1 MSIVAAY
8 VVSHPPLRGRKSER
22 SDMAG
27 GIGSGR
33 ADAARTSGAVREV
46 ARRIGA
52 HAPETV
58 VVACP
63 HAPRFLDC
71 FHLSTGEA
79 AFAAAGAWRA
89 FPNAVRYDGALV
101 ARVAACARKHAVPIC
116 GSGMGDVRLD
126 RATSSV
132 LALLGGALEGARI
145 VRVGVSNLSPETHR
159 ALGRCIAE
167 AARDLDR
174 KCVFVAIG
182 SLGCDRGGA
191 FEGVRAKPRAA
202 ARPEALVLAREAA
215 ALLDAGDLEGFL
227 SVDPTL
233 AEAAGACL
241 LRPLQ
246 IMAGALE
253 GVPFTHELLDGAA
266 PVRAERIASAFEVR
280 GAQGDGAVPS
290 LIDAAAAASRA
301 AAGPDACGAESDPYA
316 ALARKSVEGL
326 VRSEGPIDR
335 PEHLPSEL
343 LDERAGV
350 FVSLCDHAGLRGRA
364 GTFEPVT
371 GCVADEIMR
380 NAASAAAG
388 GARFA
393 RVRPCELGG
402 LTYAVDVLRP
412 PLPVASAAELDP
424 ARWGVAVSK
433 GRRRGV
439 ALPGL
444 EGVAAVW
451 EQVALAKRSAGID
464 PADDDVELARFET
477 VRHVAR
483 AGVAHAA
490 DGGGFDG

>member
-8 VVSHPPLRGRKSER
+8 VVSHPPLRGRTPE
-22 SDMAG
+22 
-27 GIGSGR
+27 R
-33 ADAARTSGAVREV
+33 ADAARASGAVREV
-46 ARRIGA
+46 ACRIGA

-79 AFAAAGAWRA
+79 ALAAAGAWRV

-145 VRVGVSNLSPETHR
+145 VRVGVSSLSPETHR

-167 AARDLDR
+167 AARDLGR

-202 ARPEALVLAREAA
+202 ARPEALVFAREAA

-227 SVDPTL
+227 SVDPAL

-241 LRPLQ
+241 LGPLQ

-253 GVPFTHELLDGAA
+253 GAPFTHELLDGAA
-266 PVRAERIASAFEVR
+266 PARAERIAGAFEVR

-290 LIDAAAAASRA
+290 PIDAAAAAREV
-301 AAGPDACGAESDPYA
+301 AGSHVPRAESDPYA

-326 VRSEGPIDR
+326 ARSGGPIDR

-350 FVSLCDHAGLRGRA
+350 FVSLCDRAGLRGRA

-444 EGVAAVW
+444 EGVAAAW
-451 EQVALAKRSAGID
+451 EQVAIAKRSAGID

-490 DGGGFDG
+490 GGGGSDG

>member
-8 VVSHPPLRGRKSER
+8 VVSHPPLRGRTPE
-22 SDMAG
+22 
-27 GIGSGR
+27 R
-33 ADAARTSGAVREV
+33 ADAARTFGAVREV

-79 AFAAAGAWRA
+79 ALAAAGAWRA

-167 AARDLDR
+167 AARDLGR

-202 ARPEALVLAREAA
+202 ARPEALVFARETA

-227 SVDPTL
+227 SVDPAL

-241 LRPLQ
+241 FRPLQ
-246 IMAGALE
+246 IMAGVLE
-253 GVPFTHELLDGAA
+253 GAPFTHELLDGAA
-266 PVRAERIASAFEVR
+266 PSRAERIAGAFEVR

-290 LIDAAAAASRA
+290 PIDAATAAREV
-301 AAGPDACGAESDPYA
+301 AGSHVLRAESDPYA

-326 VRSEGPIDR
+326 ARSGGPIDR

-350 FVSLCDHAGLRGRA
+350 FVSLCDRAGLRGRA

-444 EGVAAVW
+444 EGVAAAW
-451 EQVALAKRSAGID
+451 EQVAIAKRSAGID

-490 DGGGFDG
+490 GGGGSDG

>member
-8 VVSHPPLRGRKSER
+8 VVSHPPLRGRTPE
-22 SDMAG
+22 
-27 GIGSGR
+27 R
-33 ADAARTSGAVREV
+33 ADAARASGAVREV
-46 ARRIGA
+46 ACRIGA

-79 AFAAAGAWRA
+79 ALAAAGAWRV

-167 AARDLDR
+167 AARDLGR

-191 FEGVRAKPRAA
+191 FEDVREKPRAD
-202 ARPEALVLAREAA
+202 ARPEALVFARETA

-227 SVDPTL
+227 SVDPAL

-241 LRPLQ
+241 FRPLQ
-246 IMAGALE
+246 IMAGVLE
-253 GVPFTHELLDGAA
+253 GAPFTHELLDGAA
-266 PVRAERIASAFEVR
+266 PSRAERIAGAFEVR

-290 LIDAAAAASRA
+290 PIDAATAAREV
-301 AAGPDACGAESDPYA
+301 AGSHVLRAESDPYA

-326 VRSEGPIDR
+326 ARSGGPIDR

-350 FVSLCDHAGLRGRA
+350 FVSLCDRAGLRGRA

-371 GCVADEIMR
+371 GCVADEIVR

-451 EQVALAKRSAGID
+451 EQVAIAKRSAGID

-483 AGVAHAA
+483 ADVSHAA
-490 DGGGFDG
+490 GGGGSDG

>member
-1 MSIVAAY
+1 MSIVATY

-63 HAPRFLDC
+63 HAPRLLDC

-79 AFAAAGAWRA
+79 ALAAAGAWRA
-89 FPNAVRYDGALV
+89 FPNAVRYDGAFV

-167 AARDLDR
+167 AARDLGR

-191 FEGVRAKPRAA
+191 FEGVREKLRAD
-202 ARPEALVLAREAA
+202 ARPEALVFARETA

-227 SVDPTL
+227 SVDPAL

-241 LRPLQ
+241 FRPLQ
-246 IMAGALE
+246 IMAGVLE
-253 GVPFTHELLDGAA
+253 GAPFTHELLDGAA
-266 PVRAERIASAFEVR
+266 PSRAERIAGAFEVR

-290 LIDAAAAASRA
+290 PIDAATAAREV
-301 AAGPDACGAESDPYA
+301 AGSHVLRAESDPYA

-326 VRSEGPIDR
+326 ARSGGPIDR

-350 FVSLCDHAGLRGRA
+350 FVSLCDRAGLRGRA

-371 GCVADEIMR
+371 GCGADEIVR

-451 EQVALAKRSAGID
+451 EQVAIAKRSAGID

-490 DGGGFDG
+490 DGRGFDG

>member
-8 VVSHPPLRGRKSER
+8 VVSHPPLRGRTPE
-22 SDMAG
+22 
-27 GIGSGR
+27 R
-33 ADAARTSGAVREV
+33 ADAARASGAVREV
-46 ARRIGA
+46 ACRIGA

-79 AFAAAGAWRA
+79 ALAAAGAWRV

-145 VRVGVSNLSPETHR
+145 VRVGVSSLSPETHR

-167 AARDLDR
+167 AARDLGR

-202 ARPEALVLAREAA
+202 ARPEALVFAREAA

-227 SVDPTL
+227 SVDPAL

-241 LRPLQ
+241 LGPLQ

-253 GVPFTHELLDGAA
+253 GAPFTHELLDGAA
-266 PVRAERIASAFEVR
+266 PARAERIAGAFEVR

-290 LIDAAAAASRA
+290 PIDAATAAREV
-301 AAGPDACGAESDPYA
+301 AGSHVLRAESDPYA

-326 VRSEGPIDR
+326 ARSGGPIDR

-350 FVSLCDHAGLRGRA
+350 FVSLCDRAGLRGRA

-444 EGVAAVW
+444 EGVAAAW
-451 EQVALAKRSAGID
+451 EQVAIAKRSAGID

-490 DGGGFDG
+490 GGGGSDG

>member
-8 VVSHPPLRGRKSER
+8 VVSHPPLRGRTPE
-22 SDMAG
+22 
-27 GIGSGR
+27 R
-33 ADAARTSGAVREV
+33 ADAARASGAVREV
-46 ARRIGA
+46 ACRIGA

-79 AFAAAGAWRA
+79 ALAAAGAWRV

-145 VRVGVSNLSPETHR
+145 VRVGVSSLSPETHR

-202 ARPEALVLAREAA
+202 ARPEALVFARETA

-227 SVDPTL
+227 SVDPAL

-253 GVPFTHELLDGAA
+253 GAPFTHELLDGAA
-266 PVRAERIASAFEVR
+266 PARAERIAGAFEVR
-280 GAQGDGAVPS
+280 GAQGDGAVPAPV
-290 LIDAAAAASRA
+290 DAAAAAREV
-301 AAGPDACGAESDPYA
+301 AGSHVPRAESDPYA

-326 VRSEGPIDR
+326 ARSGGPIDR

-350 FVSLCDHAGLRGRA
+350 FVSLCDRAGLRGRA

-444 EGVAAVW
+444 EGVAAAW

-490 DGGGFDG
+490 GGGGSDG

>member
-8 VVSHPPLRGRKSER
+8 VVSHPPLRGRTPE
-22 SDMAG
+22 
-27 GIGSGR
+27 R
-33 ADAARTSGAVREV
+33 ADAARASGAVREV
-46 ARRIGA
+46 ACRIGA

-79 AFAAAGAWRA
+79 ALAAAGAWRA

-101 ARVAACARKHAVPIC
+101 ARAAACARKHAVPIC

-167 AARDLDR
+167 AARDLGR

-191 FEGVRAKPRAA
+191 FEDVREKPRADS
-202 ARPEALVLAREAA
+202 RPEALVFARETA

-227 SVDPTL
+227 SVDPAL

-246 IMAGALE
+246 IMAGVLE
-253 GVPFTHELLDGAA
+253 GAPFTHELLDGAA
-266 PVRAERIASAFEVR
+266 PSRAERIAGAFEVR

-290 LIDAAAAASRA
+290 PIDAAAAVRE
-301 AAGPDACGAESDPYA
+301 AAGSHVPRTESDPYA
-316 ALARKSVEGL
+316 ALAKKSVEGL
-326 VRSEGPIDR
+326 ARSGGPIDR

-444 EGVAAVW
+444 EGVAAAW

>member
-8 VVSHPPLRGRKSER
+8 VVSHPPLRGRTPE
-22 SDMAG
+22 
-27 GIGSGR
+27 R
-33 ADAARTSGAVREV
+33 ADAARASGAVREV
-46 ARRIGA
+46 ACRIGA

-79 AFAAAGAWRA
+79 ALAAAGAWRA

-167 AARDLDR
+167 AARDLGR

-191 FEGVRAKPRAA
+191 FEGVREKLRAD
-202 ARPEALVLAREAA
+202 ARPEALVFARETA

-227 SVDPTL
+227 SVDPAL

-241 LRPLQ
+241 FRPLQ
-246 IMAGALE
+246 IMAGVLE
-253 GVPFTHELLDGAA
+253 GAPFTHELLDGAA
-266 PVRAERIASAFEVR
+266 PSRAERIAGAFEVR

-290 LIDAAAAASRA
+290 PIDAATAAREV
-301 AAGPDACGAESDPYA
+301 AGSHVLRAESDPYA

-326 VRSEGPIDR
+326 ARSGGPIDR

-350 FVSLCDHAGLRGRA
+350 FVSLCDRAGLRGRA

-444 EGVAAVW
+444 EGVAAAW
-451 EQVALAKRSAGID
+451 EQVAIAKRSAGID

-490 DGGGFDG
+490 GGGGSDG

>member
-1 MSIVAAY
+1 M
-8 VVSHPPLRGRKSER
+8 
-22 SDMAG
+22 
-27 GIGSGR
+27 
-33 ADAARTSGAVREV
+33 
-46 ARRIGA
+46 
-52 HAPETV
+52 
-58 VVACP
+58 
-63 HAPRFLDC
+63 
-71 FHLSTGEA
+71 
-79 AFAAAGAWRA
+79 
-89 FPNAVRYDGALV
+89 
-101 ARVAACARKHAVPIC
+101 
-116 GSGMGDVRLD
+116 
-126 RATSSV
+126 
-132 LALLGGALEGARI
+132 
-145 VRVGVSNLSPETHR
+145 
-159 ALGRCIAE
+159 
-167 AARDLDR
+167 
-174 KCVFVAIG
+174 
-182 SLGCDRGGA
+182 
-191 FEGVRAKPRAA
+191 
-202 ARPEALVLAREAA
+202 
-215 ALLDAGDLEGFL
+215 
-227 SVDPTL
+227 
-233 AEAAGACL
+233 
-241 LRPLQ
+241 
-246 IMAGALE
+246 
-253 GVPFTHELLDGAA
+253 
-266 PVRAERIASAFEVR
+266 R

-290 LIDAAAAASRA
+290 PIDAATAAREV
-301 AAGPDACGAESDPYA
+301 AGSHVLRAESDPYA

-326 VRSEGPIDR
+326 ARSGGPIDR

-350 FVSLCDHAGLRGRA
+350 FVSLCDRAGLRGRA

-444 EGVAAVW
+444 EGVAAAW
-451 EQVALAKRSAGID
+451 EQVAIAKRSAGID

>member
-8 VVSHPPLRGRKSER
+8 VVSHPPLRGRTPE
-22 SDMAG
+22 
-27 GIGSGR
+27 R
-33 ADAARTSGAVREV
+33 ADAARASGAVREV

-79 AFAAAGAWRA
+79 ALAAAGAWRV

-167 AARDLDR
+167 AARDLGR

-191 FEGVRAKPRAA
+191 FEDVREKPRAA
-202 ARPEALVLAREAA
+202 ARPEALVFAREAA

-227 SVDPTL
+227 SVDPAL

-253 GVPFTHELLDGAA
+253 GAPFTHELLDGAA
-266 PVRAERIASAFEVR
+266 PARAERIAGAFEVR

-290 LIDAAAAASRA
+290 PIDAAAAAREV
-301 AAGPDACGAESDPYA
+301 AGSHVPRTESDPYA
-316 ALARKSVEGL
+316 ALAKKSVEGL
-326 VRSEGPIDR
+326 ARSGGPIDR

-350 FVSLCDHAGLRGRA
+350 FVSLCDRAGLRGRA

-393 RVRPCELGG
+393 PVRSCELGG

-444 EGVAAVW
+444 EGVAAAW

-483 AGVAHAA
+483 ADVSHAA
-490 DGGGFDG
+490 GGGGSDG

>member
-8 VVSHPPLRGRKSER
+8 VVSHPPLRGRTPE
-22 SDMAG
+22 
-27 GIGSGR
+27 R
-33 ADAARTSGAVREV
+33 ADAARASGAVREV

-79 AFAAAGAWRA
+79 ALAAAGAWRA

-167 AARDLDR
+167 AARDLGR

-191 FEGVRAKPRAA
+191 FEGVREKLRAD
-202 ARPEALVLAREAA
+202 ARPEALVFARETA

-227 SVDPTL
+227 SVDPAL

-241 LRPLQ
+241 FRPLQ
-246 IMAGALE
+246 IMAGVLE
-253 GVPFTHELLDGAA
+253 GAPFTHELLDGAA
-266 PVRAERIASAFEVR
+266 PSRAERIAGAFEVR

-290 LIDAAAAASRA
+290 PIDAATAAREV
-301 AAGPDACGAESDPYA
+301 AGSHVLRAESDPYA

-326 VRSEGPIDR
+326 ARSGGPIDR

-350 FVSLCDHAGLRGRA
+350 FVSLCDRAGLRGRA

-444 EGVAAVW
+444 EGVAAAW
-451 EQVALAKRSAGID
+451 EQVAIAKRSAGID

-490 DGGGFDG
+490 GGGGSDG

>member
-8 VVSHPPLRGRKSER
+8 VVSHPPLRGRTPE
-22 SDMAG
+22 
-27 GIGSGR
+27 R
-33 ADAARTSGAVREV
+33 ADAARTFGAVREV

-79 AFAAAGAWRA
+79 ALAAAGAWRA

-167 AARDLDR
+167 AARDLGR

-191 FEGVRAKPRAA
+191 FEGVREKLRAD
-202 ARPEALVLAREAA
+202 ARPEALVFARETA

-227 SVDPTL
+227 SVDPAL

-241 LRPLQ
+241 FRPLQ
-246 IMAGALE
+246 IMAGVLE
-253 GVPFTHELLDGAA
+253 GAPFTHELLDGAA
-266 PVRAERIASAFEVR
+266 PSRAERIAGAFEVR

-290 LIDAAAAASRA
+290 PIDAATAAREV
-301 AAGPDACGAESDPYA
+301 AGSHVLRAESDPYA

-326 VRSEGPIDR
+326 ARSGGPIDR

-350 FVSLCDHAGLRGRA
+350 FVSLCDRAGLRGRA

-444 EGVAAVW
+444 EGVAAAW
-451 EQVALAKRSAGID
+451 EQVAIAKRSAGID

-483 AGVAHAA
+483 AGVVHAA
-490 DGGGFDG
+490 GGGGSDG

>member
-8 VVSHPPLRGRKSER
+8 VVSHPPLRGRTPE
-22 SDMAG
+22 
-27 GIGSGR
+27 R
-33 ADAARTSGAVREV
+33 ADAARASGAVREV
-46 ARRIGA
+46 ACRIGA

-79 AFAAAGAWRA
+79 ALAAAGAWRV

-132 LALLGGALEGARI
+132 LALLGAALEGARI

-202 ARPEALVLAREAA
+202 VRPEALVFARETA

-227 SVDPTL
+227 SVDPAL

-253 GVPFTHELLDGAA
+253 GAPFTHELLDGAA
-266 PVRAERIASAFEVR
+266 PARAERIAGAFEVR
-280 GAQGDGAVPS
+280 GAQGDGAVPAPV
-290 LIDAAAAASRA
+290 DAAAAAREV
-301 AAGPDACGAESDPYA
+301 AGSHVPRAESDPYA

-326 VRSEGPIDR
+326 ARSGGPIDR

-350 FVSLCDHAGLRGRA
+350 FVSLCDRAGLRGRA

-444 EGVAAVW
+444 EGVAAAW

-490 DGGGFDG
+490 GGGGSDG

>member
-8 VVSHPPLRGRKSER
+8 VVSHPPLRGRTPE
-22 SDMAG
+22 
-27 GIGSGR
+27 R
-33 ADAARTSGAVREV
+33 ADAARTFGAVREV

-79 AFAAAGAWRA
+79 ALAAAGAWRA

-167 AARDLDR
+167 AARDLGR

-191 FEGVRAKPRAA
+191 FEGVREKLHAD
-202 ARPEALVLAREAA
+202 ARPEALVFARETA

-227 SVDPTL
+227 SVDPAL

-241 LRPLQ
+241 FRPLQ
-246 IMAGALE
+246 IMAGVLE
-253 GVPFTHELLDGAA
+253 GAPFTHELLDGAA
-266 PVRAERIASAFEVR
+266 PSRAERIAGAFEVR

-290 LIDAAAAASRA
+290 PIDAATAAREV
-301 AAGPDACGAESDPYA
+301 AGSHVLRAESDPYA

-326 VRSEGPIDR
+326 ARSGGPIDR

-350 FVSLCDHAGLRGRA
+350 FVSLCDRAGLRGRA

-444 EGVAAVW
+444 EGVAAAW
-451 EQVALAKRSAGID
+451 EQVAIAKRSAGID

-490 DGGGFDG
+490 GGGGSDG

>member
-8 VVSHPPLRGRKSER
+8 VVSHPPLRGRTPE
-22 SDMAG
+22 
-27 GIGSGR
+27 R
-33 ADAARTSGAVREV
+33 ADAARTFGAVREV

-79 AFAAAGAWRA
+79 ALAAAGAWRA

-167 AARDLDR
+167 AARDLGR

-191 FEGVRAKPRAA
+191 FEGVREKLRAD
-202 ARPEALVLAREAA
+202 ARPEALVFARETA

-227 SVDPTL
+227 SVDPAL

-241 LRPLQ
+241 FRPLQ
-246 IMAGALE
+246 IMAGVLE
-253 GVPFTHELLDGAA
+253 GAPFTHELLDGAA
-266 PVRAERIASAFEVR
+266 PSRAERIAGAFEVR

-290 LIDAAAAASRA
+290 PIDAATAAREV
-301 AAGPDACGAESDPYA
+301 AGSHVLRAESDPYA

-326 VRSEGPIDR
+326 ARSGGPIDR

-350 FVSLCDHAGLRGRA
+350 FVSLCDRAGLRGRA

-444 EGVAAVW
+444 EGVAAAW
-451 EQVALAKRSAGID
+451 EQVAIAKRSAGID

-490 DGGGFDG
+490 GGGGSDG

>member
-8 VVSHPPLRGRKSER
+8 VVSHPPLRGRTPE
-22 SDMAG
+22 
-27 GIGSGR
+27 R
-33 ADAARTSGAVREV
+33 ADAARASGAVREV
-46 ARRIGA
+46 ACRIGA

-79 AFAAAGAWRA
+79 ALAAAGAWRV

-132 LALLGGALEGARI
+132 LALLGAALEGARI

-202 ARPEALVLAREAA
+202 VRPEALVFARETA

-227 SVDPTL
+227 SVDPAL

-253 GVPFTHELLDGAA
+253 GAPFTHELLDGAA
-266 PVRAERIASAFEVR
+266 PARAERIAGAFEVR
-280 GAQGDGAVPS
+280 GAQGDGAVPAPV
-290 LIDAAAAASRA
+290 DAAAAAREV
-301 AAGPDACGAESDPYA
+301 AGSHVPRAESDPYA

-326 VRSEGPIDR
+326 ARSGGPIDR

-350 FVSLCDHAGLRGRA
+350 FVSLCDRAGLRGRA

-444 EGVAAVW
+444 EGVAAAW
-451 EQVALAKRSAGID
+451 EQVAIAKRSAGID

-490 DGGGFDG
+490 GGGGSDG

>member
-8 VVSHPPLRGRKSER
+8 VVSHPPLRGRTPE
-22 SDMAG
+22 
-27 GIGSGR
+27 R
-33 ADAARTSGAVREV
+33 ADAARTFGAVREV

-79 AFAAAGAWRA
+79 ALAAAGAWRA

-167 AARDLDR
+167 AARDLGR

-191 FEGVRAKPRAA
+191 FEGVREKLRAD
-202 ARPEALVLAREAA
+202 ARPEALVFARETA

-227 SVDPTL
+227 SVDPAL

-241 LRPLQ
+241 FRPLQ
-246 IMAGALE
+246 IMAGVLE
-253 GVPFTHELLDGAA
+253 GAPFTHELLDGAA
-266 PVRAERIASAFEVR
+266 PSRAERIAGAFEVR

-290 LIDAAAAASRA
+290 PIDAATAAREV
-301 AAGPDACGAESDPYA
+301 AGSHVLRAESDPYA

-444 EGVAAVW
+444 EGVAAAW

>member
-8 VVSHPPLRGRKSER
+8 VVSHPPLRGRTPE
-22 SDMAG
+22 
-27 GIGSGR
+27 R
-33 ADAARTSGAVREV
+33 ADAARTFGAVREV

-79 AFAAAGAWRA
+79 ALAAAGAWRA

-167 AARDLDR
+167 AARDLGR

-191 FEGVRAKPRAA
+191 FEGVREKLRAD
-202 ARPEALVLAREAA
+202 ARPEALVFARETA

-227 SVDPTL
+227 SVDPAL

-241 LRPLQ
+241 LGPLQ
-246 IMAGALE
+246 IMAGVLE
-253 GVPFTHELLDGAA
+253 GAPFTHELLDGAA
-266 PVRAERIASAFEVR
+266 PSRAERIAGAFEVR

-290 LIDAAAAASRA
+290 PIDAATAAREV
-301 AAGPDACGAESDPYA
+301 AGSHVLRAESDPYA

-326 VRSEGPIDR
+326 ARSGDPIDR

-350 FVSLCDHAGLRGRA
+350 FVSLCDRAGLRGRA

-393 RVRPCELGG
+393 PVRPCELGG

-412 PLPVASAAELDP
+412 PLPVASTAELDP

-444 EGVAAVW
+444 EGVAAAW
-451 EQVALAKRSAGID
+451 EQVAIAKRSAGID

-483 AGVAHAA
+483 AGVARAA
-490 DGGGFDG
+490 GGGRFDG